1 MGVGIKNAYKR
12 EEALRPRWGLT
23 SVEGKLQGQTPS
35 SRDHHVPDNLRVES
49 SGWSKTSTAGGI
61 PLWVEVTRPLCFRYT
76 SSVTG
81 WGLPGPYT
89 EPHAALQLL
98 WADLLGSPAG
108 DLSRHEGATPG
119 HRAAPRV
126 EPPPSEQDGARVI
139 TGTKSVGQKEQQT
152 TLVSENY
159 FTKNV

>member
-1 MGVGIKNAYKR
+1 M
-12 EEALRPRWGLT
+12 
-23 SVEGKLQGQTPS
+23 EGKLQGQTPS

-119 HRAAPRV
+119 HRAAP
-126 EPPPSEQDGARVI
+126 SIIG
-139 TGTKSVGQKEQQT
+139 
-152 TLVSENY
+152 
-159 FTKNV
+159 KNTSDPMLDLFLLL